1 MIYYFIGIKGSG
13 MSALAQIMHDLG
25 YNVTGSD
32 KPDHF
37 FTEVGL
43 LEKGISFHEF
53 NPDMITTEMII
64 VQGNAF
70 NNDHP
75 EVKKA
80 HELGLKIF
88 TYQEMIAEI
97 TNNLKLI
104 AICGCHGKTTTTTM
118 MKTALENIGVN
129 YLIGDGTG
137 KAEKQNEYFALEACE
152 YKRHFLAY
160 NPYYTIV
167 TNIELDHTD
176 YYKDLDDV
184 MDAFTTFVN
193 KTREAVIMCGDDL
206 NNRKIKTDKKVLYY
220 GFNENN
226 DVVVKNISHNDE
238 ETNAD
243 VYINGEFY
251 ENFTFP
257 FVGDH
262 LLLNALSVITVC
274 YLENIDKNEVKE
286 QVYKIEHAKR
296 RFIEEKFRNNIIIDD
311 YAHHPTEVKVTIE
324 AARKKYPDREIVALF
339 KAHTRSRVQY
349 FHKEFADALN
359 IADKAFVLDIGED
372 RKENGYDSVSCM
384 DIIKDLKNGEYI
396 SLDEIDKL
404 LPYKDTN
411 AVLLFMSSK
420 DIYVLEDKYKELASK

>member
-1 MIYYFIGIKGSG
+1 

-37 FTEVGL
+37 FTEAGL
-43 LEKGISFHEF
+43 IEKGIPFHEF
-53 NPDMITTEMII
+53 NPNMITKDMII

-70 NNDHP
+70 NDEHP

-97 TNNLKLI
+97 TNNTKLV
-104 AICGCHGKTTTTTM
+104 AVCGCHGKTTTTTM
-118 MKTALENIGVN
+118 LKTVLEPFGVN

-137 KAEKQNEYFALEACE
+137 YAKRGNEYFALEACE

-184 MDAFTTFVN
+184 MDAFNEFVS
-193 KTREAVIMCGDDL
+193 KARKAVIMCGDDE
-206 NNRKIKTDKKVLYY
+206 NNRRIKTDKKVLYY
-220 GFNENN
+220 GFNEDN
-226 DVVVKNISHNDE
+226 DVVVKNITQDE
-238 ETNAD
+238 ETTKAD
-243 VYINGEFY
+243 VYINGELY
-251 ENFTFP
+251 DTYTFP

-262 LLLNALSVITVC
+262 LLLNVLGVITVC
-274 YLENIDKNEVKE
+274 YLENLPKDTVRK
-286 QVYKIEHAKR
+286 QVSIIEHAKR

-359 IADKAFVLDIGED
+359 LADKAFVLDIGED
-372 RKENGYDSVSCM
+372 RKELGYDGVSCM

-396 SLDEIDKL
+396 SLEEVDKL

-420 DIYVLEDKYKELASK
+420 DIYVLENKYKEIASK